1 VDEVVALANAAPRF
15 ELLLLAVFAAVA
27 LLLAATGI
35 YGVMSYIVSRRTN
48 EIGIR
53 MSLGASTTD
62 VLRLVVKDGMALA
75 LIGAATGLVI
85 ALALSR
91 YMSTL
96 LYGVRATDPVIFGV
110 VTVSLLAV
118 ALAGT
123 CIPARRAMRIDPVI
137 ALRHD

>member
-1 VDEVVALANAAPRF
+1 
-15 ELLLLAVFAAVA
+15 
-27 LLLAATGI
+27 
-35 YGVMSYIVSRRTN
+35 
-48 EIGIR
+48 
-53 MSLGASTTD
+53 
-62 VLRLVVKDGMALA
+62 MALA

-123 CIPARRAMRIDPVI
+123 CIPAQRAMRIDPVI